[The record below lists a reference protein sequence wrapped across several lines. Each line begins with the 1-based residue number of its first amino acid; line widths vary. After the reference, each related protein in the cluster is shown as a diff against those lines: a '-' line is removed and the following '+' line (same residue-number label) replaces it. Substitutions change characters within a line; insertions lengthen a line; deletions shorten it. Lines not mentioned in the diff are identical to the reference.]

1 MSFSGG
7 GRKYGFQTPIKY
19 NEDIIVTK
27 NNKSLL
33 NSNIQY
39 QSTNNNENRNKNIER
54 PFSQKS
60 KSIENRDLK
69 KNYLYNKSYNN
80 FYNNNKNKNIRINFK
95 PIEENEIDDL
105 NNSKQIDLDKNNS
118 NQKIK
123 KSESVANSNKRKNNK
138 AKNYKGRSLKDI
150 ENPISL
156 KNNLKNISNKE
167 NNDNNYT
174 ITENQ
179 KITKIRSTKCASVR
193 QNNNN
198 NNNHKNTIKPKKPLI
213 NISFI
218 NLQTNDN
225 KPPIIEPKRYK
236 GPVDLCC
243 ILIAKSLNFLVEKVS
258 NLLKRYKIMNIF
270 INQYKLRCTKNGISF
285 DIEFM
290 SLSDNLTK
298 NNNNF
303 ADNTYRNNS
312 KLKIITETISDKSIN
327 LYYYTIVSKVKSD
340 KKNDKNLIK
349 SVSKLI
355 SSKFGN
361 FKNKK

>member
-69 KNYLYNKSYNN
+69 KNYLNNKSYNDFN
-80 FYNNNKNKNIRINFK
+80 NNNKNKKIRINFK
-95 PIEENEIDDL
+95 PIEENEFDDL
-105 NNSKQIDLDKNNS
+105 NNSKKIDIVKNNS

-123 KSESVANSNKRKNNK
+123 KNESIINNKRKNNK
-138 AKNYKGRSLKDI
+138 VNHYKSRSLKDI

-156 KNNLKNISNKE
+156 KNYPKNISDKE
-167 NNDNNYT
+167 NNNYT
-174 ITENQ
+174 ITDNQ
-179 KITKIRSTKCASVR
+179 KITKIRSTKCASVY
-193 QNNNN
+193 QNNKYIN
-198 NNNHKNTIKPKKPLI
+198 NNNHKYSIKPKKPFI

-218 NLQTNDN
+218 NLHTNDN
-225 KPPIIEPKRYK
+225 KPLILEPKKYK
-236 GPVDLCC
+236 GPIDLCC
-243 ILIAKSLNFLVEKVS
+243 ILISKSLNSLIEKVS
-258 NLLKRYKIMNIF
+258 DLLKRYKIANIF
-270 INQYKLRCTKNGISF
+270 INQYILRCTKNGLSF
-285 DIEFM
+285 DFEFM
-290 SLSDNLTK
+290 SLNDNLT
-298 NNNNF
+298 NNNN
-303 ADNTYRNNS
+303 NVSNNYYLNVLNLKTNAEI
-312 KLKIITETISDKSIN
+312 KLDKTIN
-327 LYYYTIVSKVKSD
+327 LYYYTIVCKAKND

-349 SVSKLI
+349 TISRLI

-361 FKNKK
+361 LKNKK